1 MSVTKKGTGCEAKKI
16 SNQAEQGSSMGMT
29 VTTVVSPGN
38 PSNVDKF
45 ESVIQGTT
53 VEITHID
60 SVSNYCHEDMKVSN
74 SNRGESG
81 PKFKHNGQPTMGLNE
96 DLDNVLFTSKTNEGQ
111 MDAIPLERQSHELDI
126 STSSPDM
133 IGPSNYKPK
142 GTWTRINRMDFGLGG
157 FTKAITLPGLGKR
170 ESHEAQGGQIEEQSF
185 KKGKLSSDEESNNH
199 GSDGNMHVRNKKITD
214 LLYS

>member
-1 MSVTKKGTGCEAKKI
+1 MSVTKEGTGCEANKI
-16 SNQAEQGSSMGMT
+16 SDQGEQGSSMGMM
-29 VTTVVSPGN
+29 VTNVVSLGN

-45 ESVIQGTT
+45 ESVIQGMT

-126 STSSPDM
+126 STSSPDT

-142 GTWTRINRMDFGLGG
+142 GTWTRINRMDFGLGEIG
-157 FTKAITLPGLGKR
+157 RA
-170 ESHEAQGGQIEEQSF
+170 
-185 KKGKLSSDEESNNH
+185 
-199 GSDGNMHVRNKKITD
+199 HV
-214 LLYS
+214 